1 MKRLLLHFKEMKH
14 SIIISFIFLFFSLNI
29 YSGEISLYTK
39 SKLSSSKH
47 SLLKENKLSNEEH
60 TCYLHFSKVSALNEI
75 EELGIKISKTIEN
88 IATIRIPDS
97 LIETIAQ
104 IDGVERIEMGAPTF
118 PTLDNVRAFS
128 CINYAHNSYQLPS
141 AYTGEGVIVGIIDEG
156 IQLDHINFYNS
167 NGELRI
173 KRLWNQTDTKGTPP
187 NGFDYG
193 SEYTTQTELESIKY
207 DNDNSTHG
215 IHVTGIAAGSYKSCD
230 YYGTATESDIV
241 FVSYDGYTTSISDAI
256 AYIKDYATE
265 QGKPV
270 VINISIGGFIG
281 PRDGT
286 SDFDIVADNLQ
297 SNGCILVGS
306 AGNGGETNSHV
317 SKTLTSNND
326 KLRTFMPC
334 SYNLYNYTSQ
344 NIDYIEIYGN
354 PNTQLNITLSLYNK
368 LTNTYESQSSIV
380 STQFWN
386 STVYTLNNGI
396 VGTIEI
402 YSEIEPNSKRPHIF
416 IAKSLIQVSNN
427 YAIEMNIGSSKKNT
441 IHAWSYR
448 DIFDSYGIESHTSG
462 DNDYSIN
469 EIGGTGKRII
479 TVGSYVNKDI
489 FGGKVGDISPSSS
502 KGPTTDGRQKP
513 NITAPGEGVI
523 SSYSNSP
530 NISQSSYY
538 KPYLDFGTTV
548 NDGNETYYYGAMS
561 GTSMATPVVTGTIAL
576 WLQARPS
583 LSPEDVKEII
593 AKTAKTDEFTGD
605 TSQTS
610 NTWGYGKI
618 DAWLG
623 IKECLVLNG
632 IDGVEPISDKSVLL
646 TNNRDNTISLLFAK
660 EIKNTTI
667 SIYDI
672 TGKALYTNNYGI
684 VSSGDEIIL
693 DTSNYSKGIYIIKIL
708 GEGVV
713 ETFKV
718 INQ

>member
-1 MKRLLLHFKEMKH
+1 M
-14 SIIISFIFLFFSLNI
+14 FFSLNI